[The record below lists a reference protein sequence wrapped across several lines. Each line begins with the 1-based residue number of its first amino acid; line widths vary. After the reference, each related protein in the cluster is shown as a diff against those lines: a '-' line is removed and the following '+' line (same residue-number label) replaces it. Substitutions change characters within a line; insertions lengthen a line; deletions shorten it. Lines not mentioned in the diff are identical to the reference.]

1 MKTTTLPPGIPAP
14 VSSLSPHKGASV
26 PKRLSRPTER
36 TSGVRAEKL
45 QALTE
50 LTRRLTSVSQS
61 AALFNDVAR
70 AAAILL
76 DATAARVW
84 IDDPVHRV
92 LRLQGS
98 FGVERA
104 RDETRGDHVA
114 IPYGGGLVGRIFESR
129 EPAYIEDI
137 AEDPRLL
144 NRRLTTDGNLH
155 GFAGWPL
162 LATGK
167 VVGVLVVL
175 TQPRRRFTDEEQR
188 LLGLLTGQAAIAITN
203 AVHLEDA
210 ERRRRAA
217 ESLAELGRAIAQS
230 LDLGDIGRRIV
241 EALRP
246 LFAAESAGLFRWD
259 AQAGRLVAVALST
272 GTGGRVDTDET
283 SAAMVRVVAQAARS
297 RQPVQRSEV
306 ASDDGMG
313 WSALAVPLIAQDAGV
328 GALGVFAEARRQFE
342 ADEIALMQAFADQ
355 AAHALENARLY
366 ADTVQRGHEAEEL
379 ARVAALLTE
388 SLDVD
393 SVTARVVESVLSLF
407 GANSSALYLL
417 EADGSARALA
427 WGGQGLSH
435 FERNQRFPRGAGVI
449 GRALIS
455 GAPVWS
461 PNVLEDSVL
470 PVPEDMRRRIMAA
483 GNRAVLAVPMRAKG
497 RIIGGLSIAH
507 NTPSDFAP
515 STVALLQTFADQ
527 AALAL
532 ENARLYDETERR
544 RREAEELARFAR
556 VLTETLDVK
565 ALGPRIVESA
575 LLLFSASSADLRM
588 VEPDGSLVEVACAGP
603 LRDGFE
609 PGHRIA
615 PGVGI
620 SGLAAGRG
628 ASVSTADILSDAA
641 IALDDDLRRRIAAR
655 GARGV
660 LAAPLRAKGKVIA
673 VLAVAD
679 TTARVFSGAEVMLLE
694 TFADHAAVA
703 IQNAQ
708 LYEEA
713 QRAYDE
719 LSRAQAQLVR
729 SETLRAIGE
738 VASGAAHHLNNLL
751 GIIVGRTELLLRR
764 LTTSEHRKSLDTIN
778 RAALDAAD
786 VVRRIRSFSRAH
798 TTPLLES
805 LDLNQLVQEI
815 VELTRPRWFDQA
827 QRQGLRIDVTAELGD
842 VPPVAGEAAA
852 LREVL
857 MNLVLNAID
866 ALPAGGRLTLRT
878 WRDRNGVTCA
888 VADTGT
894 GMSAEVQRRALEPF
908 FTTKGPKSTGLG
920 LSVNYGII
928 RAHGGTMAIDSAPG
942 RGTTV
947 SFTLPAANGTEA
959 PRLATPAAVPRT
971 PLRILVVDD
980 DRPIREVIADILRED
995 GHQVEEVGHGREGLA
1010 RMQDPAA
1017 LDLIITD
1024 LGMPDV
1030 TGWDIIRAAKDHQP
1044 PFPIGLVTGWGDDP
1058 DGRPADCARPDFVL
1072 AKPVTHAALRLA
1084 VGRVA
1089 VRPAT

>member
-1 MKTTTLPPGIPAP
+1 MRK
-14 VSSLSPHKGASV
+14 
-26 PKRLSRPTER
+26 R

-50 LTRRLTSVSQS
+50 LTRRLTAMSESVR
-61 AALFNDVAR
+61 LFPEIAR
-70 AAAILL
+70 AAATLL
-76 DATAARVW
+76 DANAARVW
-84 IDDPVHRV
+84 IDDPQQRV
-92 LRLQGS
+92 LRLQAS
-98 FGVERA
+98 VGVGNAEDDAGDDRA
-104 RDETRGDHVA
+104 TL
-114 IPYGGGLVGRIFESR
+114 PYGSGLVGRIFESR
-129 EPAYIEDI
+129 QPAYIEDI

-144 NRRLTTDGNLH
+144 NRRLTTAGGLH

-162 LATGK
+162 LAAGR

-203 AVHLEDA
+203 ALHLEEA
-210 ERRRRAA
+210 ERRRRVA
-217 ESLAELGRAIAQS
+217 ESLAELGRVIAQS
-230 LDLGDIGRRIV
+230 LDLAAVGRRMV
-241 EALRP
+241 EAVRP
-246 LFAAESAGLFRWD
+246 LFAAQSAGLFRRD
-259 AQAGRLVAVALST
+259 AEAGELTAVAIST
-272 GTGGRVDTDET
+272 GAGAYVERDNT
-283 SAAMVRVVAQAARS
+283 SDAMVRVVDQALTS
-297 RQPVQRSEV
+297 RQPVQSRAVEGAAGRSP
-306 ASDDGMG
+306 
-313 WSALAVPLIAQDAGV
+313 SALAVPLIAQDRAV
-328 GALGVFAEARRQFE
+328 GALAVFGEPDRTFAAE
-342 ADEIALMQAFADQ
+342 EIALMQAFADQ

-366 ADTVQRGHEAEEL
+366 ADTVQRRHEAEEL

-393 SVTARVVESVLSLF
+393 SVTERVVASVLSLF
-407 GANSSALYLL
+407 SANSSALYLL
-417 EADGSARALA
+417 EPDGFARALA

-435 FERNQRFPRGAGVI
+435 FERNQRFPPGAGVI

-461 PNVLEDSVL
+461 KDILEDSVL
-470 PVPEDMRRRIMAA
+470 PVPVDMRRRIMAA

-507 NTPSDFAP
+507 NTPRDFPAP
-515 STVALLQTFADQ
+515 TVALLQTFADQ

-556 VLTETLDVK
+556 VLTETLDLK
-565 ALGPRIVESA
+565 ALGTRIVESA
-575 LLLFSASSADLRM
+575 LHLFNASSSDLRM
-588 VEPDGSLVEVACAGP
+588 VDADGSLREVTCAGP
-603 LRDGFE
+603 VRQSFE
-609 PGHRIA
+609 PGHRLA

-620 SGLAAGRG
+620 SGLTARLGR
-628 ASVSTADILSDAA
+628 AVATQDILTDPAIVLDA
-641 IALDDDLRRRIAAR
+641 DLRRRIA
-655 GARGV
+655 GLGGRGV
-660 LAAPLRAKGKVIA
+660 LGAPLRAKGKVIA
-673 VLAVAD
+673 VLSVAD
-679 TTARVFSGAEVMLLE
+679 AKPRAFSSAEVLLLE

-751 GIIVGRTELLLRR
+751 GIIAGRTELLIRR
-764 LTTSEHRKSLDTIN
+764 LATTDHRKSLETVN
-778 RAALDAAD
+778 RAALDAAE

-805 LDLNQLVQEI
+805 LDLNQLVHEI
-815 VELTRPRWFDQA
+815 VELTRPRWFDQS
-827 QRQGLRIDVTAELGD
+827 QKQGIRIDVTVEPGD
-842 VPPVAGEAAA
+842 IPPVAGEAAA

-857 MNLVLNAID
+857 MNLVLNAVD
-866 ALPAGGRLTLRT
+866 ALPTGGRVRLRT
-878 WRDRNGVTCA
+878 WRDADGVHCA
-888 VADTGT
+888 VSDTGV
-894 GMSAEVQRRALEPF
+894 GMSPEVQRRALEPF

-928 RAHGGTMAIDSAPG
+928 GAHGGTMAIESVPG
-942 RGTTV
+942 AGTTV
-947 SFTLPAANGTEA
+947 GFTLPPASDSERIPLA
-959 PRLATPAAVPRT
+959 PATVVART
-971 PLRILVVDD
+971 PLRILVIDD
-980 DRPIREVIADILRED
+980 DLPIREVIADILRED
-995 GHQVEEVGHGREGLA
+995 GHHVEQAAHGRDGLA
-1010 RMQDPAA
+1010 RMHDVTP
-1017 LDLIITD
+1017 LDVVITD
-1024 LGMPDV
+1024 LGMPDI
-1030 TGWDIIRAAKDHQP
+1030 TGWDVIRAAKDHQP

-1058 DGRPADCARPDFVL
+1058 DGRPADCPRPDFVL

-1084 VGRVA
+1084 VGRA
-1089 VRPAT
+1089 AALLAK

>member
-1 MKTTTLPPGIPAP
+1 
-14 VSSLSPHKGASV
+14 VR
-26 PKRLSRPTER
+26 KRSSRPAQR
-36 TSGVRAEKL
+36 TSAIRAEKL

-50 LTRRLTSVSQS
+50 LTRRLTSTS
-61 AALFNDVAR
+61 ASAPLFAEVAR
-70 AAAILL
+70 AAATLL

-84 IDDPVHRV
+84 IDDPLHRV

-98 FGVERA
+98 FGIDRSGNGLSHE
-104 RDETRGDHVA
+104 HVA
-114 IPYGGGLVGRIFESR
+114 IAYGDGLVGRIFESR
-129 EPAYIEDI
+129 QPAYIEDI

-144 NRRLTTDGNLH
+144 NRQLTIDGGLH

-162 LATGK
+162 LAAGR

-175 TQPRRRFTDEEQR
+175 TQPRRRFTDEEQH

-203 AVHLEDA
+203 AVHLEEA

-230 LDLGDIGRRIV
+230 LDLADIGRRIV

-246 LFAAESAGLFRWD
+246 LFAAKSAGLFRRD
-259 AQAGRLVAVALST
+259 GYSGELVVVAIST
-272 GTGGRVDTDET
+272 AADGRVERDAT
-283 SAAMVRVVAQAARS
+283 SAAMAHVVEEAAMS
-297 RQPVQRSEV
+297 RQSVQSS
-306 ASDDGMG
+306 AGPGDSGPG
-313 WSALAVPLIAQDAGV
+313 WSAAAVPLVVKDVAL
-328 GALGVFAEARRQFE
+328 GALGVFGEAGRRFE
-342 ADEIALMQAFADQ
+342 AEEIALMQAFADQ

-366 ADTVQRGHEAEEL
+366 ADTVKRRQEAEEL

-388 SLDVD
+388 SLDVA
-393 SVTARVVESVLSLF
+393 SVTERVVESVLSLF

-427 WGGQGLSH
+427 WGGQGGSH
-435 FERNQRFPRGAGVI
+435 FDRNQRFPPGAGVI

-455 GAPVWS
+455 GAPVWTKDI
-461 PNVLEDSVL
+461 LDDDVL
-470 PVPEDMRRRIMAA
+470 PVPADMRRRIMAA

-507 NTPSDFAP
+507 DSPREFASP
-515 STVALLQTFADQ
+515 TIALLQTFADQ

-544 RREAEELARFAR
+544 RREAEELGRFGR
-556 VLTETLDVK
+556 VLTETLDLK
-565 ALGPRIVESA
+565 ALGTRIVESA
-575 LLLFSASSADLRM
+575 LALFDAASSDLRM
-588 VEPDGSLVEVACAGP
+588 VEADGSLVEVACAGP
-603 LRDGFE
+603 IRPRFE
-609 PGHRIA
+609 PGHRLA

-620 SGLAAGRG
+620 SGRAARTGRPVLTENILADEAI
-628 ASVSTADILSDAA
+628 VIDA
-641 IALDDDLRRRIAAR
+641 DLRRRI
-655 GARGV
+655 GDLGPRGV

-673 VLAVAD
+673 VLSVAAA
-679 TTARVFSGAEVMLLE
+679 TVRTFSPAEVLLLE

-751 GIIVGRTELLLRR
+751 GIIAGRSELLIRR
-764 LTTSEHRKSLDTIN
+764 LATSEHRQSLETVN
-778 RAALDAAD
+778 RAALDAAE

-805 LDLNQLVQEI
+805 LDLNHLVHEI
-815 VELTRPRWFDQA
+815 VELTRPRWFDQS
-827 QRQGLRIDVTAELGD
+827 QKQGVRIDVRAESGD
-842 VPPVAGEAAA
+842 IPLVAGEAAA

-866 ALPAGGRLTLRT
+866 ALPTGGTVTLRT
-878 WRDRNGVTCA
+878 WCDARGVSCA
-888 VADTGT
+888 VTDTGI
-894 GMSAEVQRRALEPF
+894 GMSPEVQRRALEPF

-928 RAHGGTMAIDSAPG
+928 GTHGGTMAIESAAG

-947 SFTLPAANGTEA
+947 TFTLPPASESHSVR
-959 PRLATPAAVPRT
+959 PTPTVSVPAT
-971 PLRILVVDD
+971 PLRILLIDD
-980 DRPIREVIADILRED
+980 DAPIREVIAEILRED
-995 GHQVEEVGHGREGLA
+995 GHQVEQAAHGREGLA
-1010 RMQDPAA
+1010 RMSNGAI
-1017 LDLIITD
+1017 DLVITD
-1024 LGMPDV
+1024 LGMPEV

-1044 PFPIGLVTGWGDDP
+1044 PMPIGLVTGWGDDP
-1058 DGRPADCARPDFVL
+1058 DGRPADCQRPDFVL
-1072 AKPVTHAALRLA
+1072 AKPVTQAALRLA
-1084 VGRVA
+1084 LGRIA
-1089 VRPAT
+1089 GLIGK

>member
-1 MKTTTLPPGIPAP
+1 MR
-14 VSSLSPHKGASV
+14 
-26 PKRLSRPTER
+26 KRSSRPTER

-50 LTRRLTSVSQS
+50 LTRRLTSQS
-61 AALFNDVAR
+61 ESVPLFAEVAR
-70 AAAILL
+70 AAATLL
-76 DATAARVW
+76 DASAARVW
-84 IDDPVHRV
+84 IDDPLHRV

-98 FGVERA
+98 FGVDGATE
-104 RDETRGDHVA
+104 EHVA
-114 IPYGGGLVGRIFESR
+114 IPYGGGLVGGIFASR
-129 EPAYIEDI
+129 QPAYIEDI

-144 NRRLTTDGNLH
+144 NRRLTTDRNLH

-162 LATGK
+162 LAAGK

-175 TQPRRRFTDEEQR
+175 TRPRRRFTDEEQR

-203 AVHLEDA
+203 AVHLEEA

-230 LDLGDIGRRIV
+230 LDLTEIGRRIV

-246 LFAAESAGLFRWD
+246 LFAAESAGLFRRD
-259 AQAGRLVAVALST
+259 AGAEELVAVAFST
-272 GTGGRVDTDET
+272 GAGGRVDRDAT
-283 SAAMVRVVAQAARS
+283 STAMVRVVEEAARS
-297 RQPVQRSEV
+297 RQPVQSGAVSGE
-306 ASDDGMG
+306 DGVG
-313 WSALAVPLIAQDAGV
+313 WSALAVPLIAQDVGV
-328 GALGVFAEARRQFE
+328 GALAVFAQAGRHFQ

-366 ADTVQRGHEAEEL
+366 ADTVQRRHEAEEL

-388 SLDVD
+388 SLDV
-393 SVTARVVESVLSLF
+393 SAVTARVVESVLSLF

-449 GRALIS
+449 GRALMS

-461 PNVLEDSVL
+461 RDVLEDSVL
-470 PVPEDMRRRIMAA
+470 PMPEDMRRRIIAA

-507 NTPSDFAP
+507 DTPLSFAAP
-515 STVALLQTFADQ
+515 TIALLQTFADQ

-556 VLTETLDVK
+556 VLTEILDLK
-565 ALGPRIVESA
+565 ALGTRIVESA
-575 LLLFSASSADLRM
+575 RLLFDASSADLRM
-588 VEPDGSLVEVACAGP
+588 VEADGSLVEVACAGS
-603 LRDGFE
+603 LQQRFE
-609 PGHRIA
+609 PGHRIP

-620 SGLAAGRG
+620 SGLTVRRG
-628 ASVSTADILSDAA
+628 ASVATPDILADPA
-641 IALDDDLRRRIAAR
+641 IVLDDELRRRITGL

-660 LAAPLRAKGKVIA
+660 LAAPLRAKGKVVA
-673 VLAVAD
+673 VLSVAD
-679 TTARVFSGAEVMLLE
+679 ATPRVFSPAEILLLE

-719 LSRAQAQLVR
+719 LSRTQAQLVR

-751 GIIVGRTELLLRR
+751 GIIAGRTELLVRR
-764 LTTSEHRKSLDTIN
+764 LAASEHRKSLETIN
-778 RAALDAAD
+778 RAALDAAE

-827 QRQGLRIDVTAELGD
+827 QRQGLRIAVTAELGEI
-842 VPPVAGEAAA
+842 PPVAGEAAA

-866 ALPAGGRLTLRT
+866 ALPTGGTVTLRT
-878 WRDRNGVTCA
+878 WRDASGVSCA
-888 VADTGT
+888 VSDTGI
-894 GMSAEVQRRALEPF
+894 GMSPEVQRRALEPF

-928 RAHGGTMAIDSAPG
+928 GAHGGTMAIESTLG

-947 SFTLPAANGTEA
+947 LFTLPPSTAIEA
-959 PRLATPAAVPRT
+959 RRPAPAPDLGRA
-971 PLRILVVDD
+971 PLRILIIDD
-980 DRPIREVIADILRED
+980 DLPIREVIADILRED
-995 GHQVEEVGHGREGLA
+995 GHHVEEAGHGRDGLA
-1010 RMQDPAA
+1010 RMRDGAG
-1017 LDLIITD
+1017 LDLVITD
-1024 LGMPDV
+1024 LGMPEV
-1030 TGWDIIRAAKDHQP
+1030 TGWDVIRAAKEHQP
-1044 PFPIGLVTGWGDDP
+1044 PFRIGLVTGWGDDP
-1058 DGRPADCARPDFVL
+1058 DGRPADCPRPDFVL

-1084 VGRVA
+1084 LGRVA
-1089 VRPAT
+1089 AMLRT

>member
-1 MKTTTLPPGIPAP
+1 
-14 VSSLSPHKGASV
+14 V
-26 PKRLSRPTER
+26 PKSSRPVER

-50 LTRRLTSVSQS
+50 LTRRLTSVSES
-61 AALFNDVAR
+61 APLFTEVAR

-76 DATAARVW
+76 DASAARVW

-98 FGVERA
+98 FGVDRSGDA
-104 RDETRGDHVA
+104 TTDEHVA

-129 EPAYIEDI
+129 QPAYIEDI

-162 LATGK
+162 LAAGK

-230 LDLGDIGRRIV
+230 LDLADIGRRIV
-241 EALRP
+241 KALRA
-246 LFAAESAGLFRWD
+246 LFAVESAGLFRWD
-259 AQAGRLVAVALST
+259 AEAAQLTAVAFST
-272 GTGGRVDTDET
+272 DSGGRDSDAT
-283 SAAMVRVVAQAARS
+283 SAAMVRVVDQAAQS

-306 ASDDGMG
+306 PGDEGVG
-313 WSALAVPLIAQDAGV
+313 WSALAVPLIAQDAVV
-328 GALGVFAEARRQFE
+328 GALGVFAEAARHFE
-342 ADEIALMQAFADQ
+342 ADEIALMQTFADQ

-366 ADTVQRGHEAEEL
+366 ADTAQRRHEAEEL
-379 ARVAALLTE
+379 ARVAAVLTE
-388 SLDVD
+388 RLDVA

-435 FERNQRFPRGAGVI
+435 FERNQRFPPGAGVI

-461 PNVLEDSVL
+461 KDVLEDSVL
-470 PVPEDMRRRIMAA
+470 PVPEDMRRRIVAA

-507 NTPSDFAP
+507 NTPRDFAAP
-515 STVALLQTFADQ
+515 TIALLQTFADQ

-565 ALGPRIVESA
+565 ALGTRIVDSA

-588 VEPDGSLVEVACAGP
+588 VEPDGSLIEVACAGP

-609 PGHRIA
+609 PGHRLA

-620 SGLAAGRG
+620 SGLAARRNS
-628 ASVSTADILSDAA
+628 SVSTMDILSDPA
-641 IALDDDLRRRIAAR
+641 IALDDDLRRRLASF

-673 VLAVAD
+673 VLWVAD
-679 TTARVFSGAEVMLLE
+679 STPRVFSSAEVLLLE

-764 LTTSEHRKSLDTIN
+764 LATSDYCKSLQTVN
-778 RAALDAAD
+778 RAALDAAE

-805 LDLNQLVQEI
+805 LNLNQLVQEI

-842 VPPVAGEAAA
+842 IPPIAGEAAA

-866 ALPAGGRLTLRT
+866 ALPAGGRVTLRT
-878 WRDRNGVTCA
+878 WRDAGGVTCA
-888 VADTGT
+888 VADTGI

-928 RAHGGTMAIDSAPG
+928 GAHGGTMAIDSTPG
-942 RGTTV
+942 RGTIV
-947 SFTLPAANGTEA
+947 SFTLPPASGTEA
-959 PRLATPAAVPRT
+959 PRSASPAAVPRT
-971 PLRILVVDD
+971 PLRILIIDD
-980 DRPIREVIADILRED
+980 DLPIREVIADILRED
-995 GHQVEEVGHGREGLA
+995 GHQVEEVGHGRDGLA
-1010 RMQDPAA
+1010 RMRDRGA
-1017 LDLIITD
+1017 LDLVITD
-1024 LGMPDV
+1024 LGMPEV

-1058 DGRPADCARPDFVL
+1058 DGRPADCGRPDFVL

-1084 VGRVA
+1084 LGRVA
-1089 VRPAT
+1089 ARLTK

>member
-1 MKTTTLPPGIPAP
+1 VRK
-14 VSSLSPHKGASV
+14 LS
-26 PKRLSRPTER
+26 SRPAER
-36 TSGVRAEKL
+36 TSSVRAEKL

-50 LTRRLTSVSQS
+50 LTRRLTSVSES
-61 AALFNDVAR
+61 APLFAEVAR

-76 DATAARVW
+76 DTSAARVW

-92 LRLQGS
+92 LRLEGS
-98 FGVERA
+98 FGVDCAGEGTTA
-104 RDETRGDHVA
+104 DHVA

-129 EPAYIEDI
+129 QPAYIEDI

-162 LATGK
+162 LAAGK

-175 TQPRRRFTDEEQR
+175 TQPRRRFTDEEQH

-230 LDLGDIGRRIV
+230 LDLADIGRRIV

-259 AQAGRLVAVALST
+259 ADAGELTAVAFST
-272 GTGGRVDTDET
+272 GSGGRVDSDAT
-283 SAAMVRVVAQAARS
+283 SAAMVRVVDQAARS

-306 ASDDGMG
+306 ADHDGVG
-313 WSALAVPLIAQDAGV
+313 WSTLAVPLIAQDAGV
-328 GALGVFAEARRQFE
+328 GALGVFAEAGRHFE

-366 ADTVQRGHEAEEL
+366 ADTAQRRHEAEEL

-388 SLDVD
+388 SLDVS

-461 PNVLEDSVL
+461 KDVLEDSVL

-497 RIIGGLSIAH
+497 RIIGGLSVAH
-507 NTPSDFAP
+507 NTPRDFAAP
-515 STVALLQTFADQ
+515 TIALLQTFADQ

-544 RREAEELARFAR
+544 RREAEELGRFAR
-556 VLTETLDVK
+556 VLTETLDLK
-565 ALGPRIVESA
+565 ALGTRIVDSA
-575 LLLFSASSADLRM
+575 LLLFSASAADLRM

-603 LRDGFE
+603 LRERFQ

-620 SGLAAGRG
+620 SGLTARRG
-628 ASVSTADILSDAA
+628 CSVSTEDILADTS
-641 IALDDDLRRRIAAR
+641 IVLDEDLRGRLVDL

-673 VLAVAD
+673 VLWVAHG
-679 TTARVFSGAEVMLLE
+679 TPRAFSGAEVLLLE

-751 GIIVGRTELLLRR
+751 GIIAGRTELLLRR
-764 LTTSEHRKSLDTIN
+764 LATSDHRKSLETVH
-778 RAALDAAD
+778 RAALDAAE

-805 LDLNQLVQEI
+805 LDLNHLVHEI

-827 QRQGLRIDVTAELGD
+827 QRQGLRIDVTTELGD
-842 VPPVAGEAAA
+842 IPPIAGEAAA

-866 ALPAGGRLTLRT
+866 ALPSGGRVTLRT
-878 WRDRNGVTCA
+878 SHDASGVTCA
-888 VADTGT
+888 VADSGI
-894 GMSAEVQRRALEPF
+894 GMSPEVLRRALEPF

-928 RAHGGTMAIDSAPG
+928 GAHGGTMAIDSVPG

-947 SFTLPAANGTEA
+947 SFTLPPASGTEA
-959 PRLATPAAVPRT
+959 SHSAPSATVPRT
-971 PLRILVVDD
+971 PLRILIIDD
-980 DRPIREVIADILRED
+980 DLPIREVIADILRED
-995 GHQVEEVGHGREGLA
+995 GHHVEEVGHGRDGLA
-1010 RMQDPAA
+1010 RMRDRAV
-1017 LDLIITD
+1017 LDLVITD
-1024 LGMPDV
+1024 LGMPEV
-1030 TGWDIIRAAKDHQP
+1030 TGWDIIRAAKDHEP

-1058 DGRPADCARPDFVL
+1058 EGRPADCERPDFVL

-1084 VGRVA
+1084 LGRVA
-1089 VRPAT
+1089 ARLGK

>member
-1 MKTTTLPPGIPAP
+1 MR
-14 VSSLSPHKGASV
+14 
-26 PKRLSRPTER
+26 KRSSRPAAR

-50 LTRRLTSVSQS
+50 LTRRLTSLSES
-61 AALFNDVAR
+61 ALLFAEVAR
-70 AAAILL
+70 AAATLL
-76 DATAARVW
+76 DTSAARVW
-84 IDDPVHRV
+84 IDDPIHRV
-92 LRLQGS
+92 LRLRGS
-98 FGVERA
+98 FGVDGA
-104 RDETRGDHVA
+104 GGGRGDDHVA

-129 EPAYIEDI
+129 QPAYIEDI
-137 AEDPRLL
+137 ADDPRLL
-144 NRRLTTDGNLH
+144 NRRLTTDGDLH

-162 LATGK
+162 LAAGK

-203 AVHLEDA
+203 AAHLEEA

-230 LDLGDIGRRIV
+230 LDLADIGRRIV

-246 LFAAESAGLFRWD
+246 LFAAESAGLFRRD
-259 AQAGRLVAVALST
+259 AEADRVVAVAFSP
-272 GTGGRVDTDET
+272 GAGGRVDRDVT
-283 SAAMVRVVAQAARS
+283 SAAMVRVVEEAARL
-297 RQPVQRSEV
+297 RQPVQSPAV
-306 ASDDGMG
+306 AAGEDGVG
-313 WSALAVPLIAQDAGV
+313 WSVLAVPLIAQDAGV
-328 GALGVFAEARRQFE
+328 GALAVRAEGGRHFAP
-342 ADEIALMQAFADQ
+342 DEIALMQAFADQ

-366 ADTVQRGHEAEEL
+366 ADTAQRRHEAEGL

-388 SLDVD
+388 SLDVS
-393 SVTARVVESVLSLF
+393 SVTARVVESVLTLF

-417 EADGSARALA
+417 EPDGSARALA
-427 WGGQGLSH
+427 WGGQGVSH
-435 FERNQRFPRGAGVI
+435 FEPNQRFPRGAGVI

-461 PNVLEDSVL
+461 KDVLEDSVL
-470 PVPEDMRRRIMAA
+470 PVPDDMRRRIMAA

-507 NTPSDFAP
+507 DTPRDFAAP
-515 STVALLQTFADQ
+515 TIALLQTFADQ

-556 VLTETLDVK
+556 VLTETLDLK
-565 ALGPRIVESA
+565 ALGTRIVESA
-575 LLLFSASSADLRM
+575 LLLFNASAADLRM
-588 VEPDGSLVEVACAGP
+588 VESDGSLVEVACVGP
-603 LRDGFE
+603 LRQRFE
-609 PGHRIA
+609 PGHRLA
-615 PGVGI
+615 PGLGI
-620 SGLAAGRG
+620 SGLTVRRG
-628 ASVSTADILSDAA
+628 SSVSTQDVLADPDIVLDA
-641 IALDDDLRRRIAAR
+641 DLRRRIADLGAR
-655 GARGV
+655 GA
-660 LAAPLRAKGKVIA
+660 LAAPLRAKGKVAA
-673 VLAVAD
+673 VLWVAD
-679 TTARVFSGAEVMLLE
+679 TTPRVFSAAEVLLLE

-703 IQNAQ
+703 IENAQ

-751 GIIVGRTELLLRR
+751 GIIAGRAELLLRR
-764 LTTSEHRKSLDTIN
+764 LATSDHRKSLETIN
-778 RAALDAAD
+778 RAALDAAE

-827 QRQGLRIDVTAELGD
+827 QRQGLRIDVTAELGEI
-842 VPPVAGEAAA
+842 PPVAGEAAA

-866 ALPAGGRLTLRT
+866 ALPGGGAVTLRT
-878 WRDRNGVTCA
+878 WRDASGVTCA
-888 VADTGT
+888 VSDTGI

-928 RAHGGTMAIDSAPG
+928 GAHGGTMAIESTPG

-947 SFTLPAANGTEA
+947 AFTLPPACGTEA
-959 PRLATPAAVPRT
+959 RRPSLSSDTPLT
-971 PLRILVVDD
+971 PLRVLIIDD
-980 DRPIREVIADILRED
+980 DLPIREVIADILRED
-995 GHQVEEVGHGREGLA
+995 GHQVEEAGHGRDGLA
-1010 RMQDPAA
+1010 RMREGAA
-1017 LDLIITD
+1017 LDLVITD
-1024 LGMPDV
+1024 LGMPEV
-1030 TGWDIIRAAKDHQP
+1030 TGWDIIRAAKEHRP

-1058 DGRPADCARPDFVL
+1058 DGRPPDCPRPDFVL

-1084 VGRVA
+1084 LGRVA
-1089 VRPAT
+1089 AMLTA

>member
-1 MKTTTLPPGIPAP
+1 M
-14 VSSLSPHKGASV
+14 SSLESRKGASV
-26 PKRLSRPTER
+26 RKR

-50 LTRRLTSVSQS
+50 LTRRLTAMSESVR
-61 AALFNDVAR
+61 LFPEIAR
-70 AAAILL
+70 AAATLL

-84 IDDPVHRV
+84 IDDPQQRV
-92 LRLQGS
+92 LRLHAS
-98 FGVERA
+98 VGVGEAADDAGDDRA
-104 RDETRGDHVA
+104 TL
-114 IPYGGGLVGRIFESR
+114 PYGSGLVGRIFESR
-129 EPAYIEDI
+129 QPAYIEDI

-144 NRRLTTDGNLH
+144 NRRLTTAGGLH

-162 LATGK
+162 LAAGR

-203 AVHLEDA
+203 ALHLEEA
-210 ERRRRAA
+210 ERRRRVA
-217 ESLAELGRAIAQS
+217 ESLAELGRVIAQS
-230 LDLGDIGRRIV
+230 LDLTVVGRRIV
-241 EALRP
+241 EAVRP
-246 LFAAESAGLFRWD
+246 LFAAQSAGLFRRD
-259 AQAGRLVAVALST
+259 AEGGELTAVAIST
-272 GTGGRVDTDET
+272 GVGAYVERDNT
-283 SAAMVRVVAQAARS
+283 SDAMVRVVDQALTS
-297 RQPVQRSEV
+297 RQSVQSRAVDGAGGRSP
-306 ASDDGMG
+306 
-313 WSALAVPLIAQDAGV
+313 SALAVPLIAQDRAV
-328 GALGVFAEARRQFE
+328 GALAVFGEANRTFAAE
-342 ADEIALMQAFADQ
+342 EIALMQAFADQ

-366 ADTVQRGHEAEEL
+366 ADTVQRQHEAEEL

-393 SVTARVVESVLSLF
+393 SVTERVVASVLSLF
-407 GANSSALYLL
+407 TANSSALYLL
-417 EADGSARALA
+417 EPDGSARALA

-435 FERNQRFPRGAGVI
+435 FERNQRFPPGAGVI

-461 PNVLEDSVL
+461 KDILEDSVL
-470 PVPEDMRRRIMAA
+470 PVPVDMRRRIMAA

-507 NTPSDFAP
+507 NTPRDFP
-515 STVALLQTFADQ
+515 TPTVALLQTFADQ

-556 VLTETLDVK
+556 VLTETLDLK
-565 ALGPRIVESA
+565 ALGTRIVESA
-575 LLLFSASSADLRM
+575 LHLFDAASSDLRM
-588 VEPDGSLVEVACAGP
+588 VDSDGSLREVTCAGP
-603 LRDGFE
+603 LRQSFE
-609 PGHRIA
+609 PGHRLA
-615 PGVGI
+615 PGVGV
-620 SGLAAGRG
+620 SGLTAQLGRPV
-628 ASVSTADILSDAA
+628 ATENILTDPAIVLDA
-641 IALDDDLRRRIAAR
+641 DLRRRIA
-655 GARGV
+655 GLGGRGV

-673 VLAVAD
+673 VLSVAD
-679 TTARVFSGAEVMLLE
+679 AKPRVFSQAEVLLLE

-751 GIIVGRTELLLRR
+751 GIIAGRTELLIRR
-764 LTTSEHRKSLDTIN
+764 LATTDHRKSLETVN
-778 RAALDAAD
+778 RAALDAAE

-805 LDLNQLVQEI
+805 LDLNQLVHEI
-815 VELTRPRWFDQA
+815 VELTRPRWFDQS
-827 QRQGLRIDVTAELGD
+827 QKQGIRIDVTAEPGD
-842 VPPVAGEAAA
+842 IPPVAGEAAA

-866 ALPAGGRLTLRT
+866 ALPTGGSVRLRT
-878 WRDRNGVTCA
+878 WRDAGGVHCA
-888 VADTGT
+888 VNDTGV
-894 GMSAEVQRRALEPF
+894 GMSPEVQRRALEPF

-928 RAHGGTMAIDSAPG
+928 GAHGGTMGIESVPG
-942 RGTTV
+942 AGTTV
-947 SFTLPAANGTEA
+947 RFTLPPATDSERTPRA
-959 PRLATPAAVPRT
+959 PAPAVPRAA
-971 PLRILVVDD
+971 LRILVIDD
-980 DRPIREVIADILRED
+980 DLPIREVIAEILRED
-995 GHQVEEVGHGREGLA
+995 GHHVEEAGHGRDGLA
-1010 RMQDPAA
+1010 RMHDVMP
-1017 LDLIITD
+1017 LDVVITD

-1058 DGRPADCARPDFVL
+1058 DGRPADCPRPDFVL

-1084 VGRVA
+1084 VGRA
-1089 VRPAT
+1089 AALLPR

>member
-1 MKTTTLPPGIPAP
+1 
-14 VSSLSPHKGASV
+14 VR
-26 PKRLSRPTER
+26 KRLSRPAER

-50 LTRRLTSVSQS
+50 LTRRLTSMPASVP
-61 AALFNDVAR
+61 LFAEVAR
-70 AAAILL
+70 AAAALL
-76 DATAARVW
+76 DAGAARVW

-98 FGVERA
+98 FGVDGG
-104 RDETRGDHVA
+104 RDGTPDDHVA

-129 EPAYIEDI
+129 QPAYIEDI
-137 AEDPRLL
+137 AEDARLL

-162 LATGK
+162 LASGK

-203 AVHLEDA
+203 AMHLEEA

-230 LDLGDIGRRIV
+230 LDLAEIGRRIV

-246 LFAAESAGLFRWD
+246 LFGAESAGLFRRDPD
-259 AQAGRLVAVALST
+259 AAALIAVSFST
-272 GTGGRVDTDET
+272 GAGGRVDGDAT
-283 SAAMVRVVAQAARS
+283 SALMVGVVEEAARS
-297 RQPVQRSEV
+297 RQPVQRGAV
-306 ASDDGMG
+306 PGDDGVG
-313 WSALAVPLIAQDAGV
+313 WSALAVPLIAQDVGV
-328 GALGVFAEARRQFE
+328 GALAVFAEAGRHFN

-366 ADTVQRGHEAEEL
+366 ADTAERRHEAEEL

-388 SLDVD
+388 SLDVG

-435 FERNQRFPRGAGVI
+435 FEPDQRFPRGAGVI

-461 PNVLEDSVL
+461 RDVLEDSVF
-470 PVPEDMRRRIMAA
+470 PVPADMRRRIMAA

-507 NTPSDFAP
+507 NTPRDFAAA
-515 STVALLQTFADQ
+515 TIALLQTFADQ

-544 RREAEELARFAR
+544 RREAEELGRFAR
-556 VLTETLDVK
+556 VLTETLDLK
-565 ALGPRIVESA
+565 ALGTRIVDSA
-575 LLLFSASSADLRM
+575 LLLFNASAADLRM
-588 VEPDGSLVEVACAGP
+588 VDPDGSLTEVACAGP
-603 LRDGFE
+603 LRQQFE
-609 PGHRIA
+609 PGHRVAAGI
-615 PGVGI
+615 GI
-620 SGLAAGRG
+620 SGLTARRG
-628 ASVSTADILSDAA
+628 CSVSTEDILGDTA
-641 IALDDDLRRRIAAR
+641 IVLDDDLRRRMTDLGAR
-655 GARGV
+655 GA

-673 VLAVAD
+673 VLWVAHA
-679 TTARVFSGAEVMLLE
+679 TPWVFSRAEVLLLE

-751 GIIVGRTELLLRR
+751 GIIAGRTELLLRR
-764 LTTSEHRKSLDTIN
+764 LATSDHRKSLETIN
-778 RAALDAAD
+778 RAALDAAE

-805 LDLNQLVQEI
+805 LDLNHLVQEI

-827 QRQGLRIDVTAELGD
+827 QRQGLRIDVTAELGNI
-842 VPPVAGEAAA
+842 PPIAGEAAA

-866 ALPAGGRLTLRT
+866 ALPTGGAVTLRT
-878 WRDRNGVTCA
+878 SHDASGVTCA
-888 VADTGT
+888 VSDTGT
-894 GMSAEVQRRALEPF
+894 GMSPEVQRRALEPF

-928 RAHGGTMAIDSAPG
+928 GAHGGTMAIDSTLG

-947 SFTLPAANGTEA
+947 SFTLPPVTGREA
-959 PRLATPAAVPRT
+959 KRAVPSPTVAGT
-971 PLRILVVDD
+971 PLRILVIDD
-980 DRPIREVIADILRED
+980 DLPIREVIADILRED
-995 GHQVEEVGHGREGLA
+995 GHQVEEAPHGRNGLE
-1010 RMQDPAA
+1010 RMRGGAA
-1017 LDLIITD
+1017 LDLVITD
-1024 LGMPDV
+1024 LGMPEV
-1030 TGWDIIRAAKDHQP
+1030 TGWDIIRAAKDHRP

-1058 DGRPADCARPDFVL
+1058 DGRPADCPRPDFVL

-1084 VGRVA
+1084 VGRA
-1089 VRPAT
+1089 AAMLGK

>member
-1 MKTTTLPPGIPAP
+1 MRKRSPRPA
-14 VSSLSPHKGASV
+14 
-26 PKRLSRPTER
+26 ER

-50 LTRRLTSVSQS
+50 LTRRLTSTSETVR
-61 AALFNDVAR
+61 LFAEVAR
-70 AAAILL
+70 ATATLL

-84 IDDPVHRV
+84 IDDPLHRV

-98 FGVERA
+98 FGVDQTGDGA
-104 RDETRGDHVA
+104 ADEHVA

-129 EPAYIEDI
+129 QPAYIEDI

-144 NRRLTTDGNLH
+144 NRRLTTDGGLH

-162 LATGK
+162 LAAGR

-175 TQPRRRFTDEEQR
+175 TQPRRRFTEEEQR

-203 AVHLEDA
+203 AVNLEEA
-210 ERRRRAA
+210 QRRRRAA

-230 LDLGDIGRRIV
+230 LDLADIGRRIV

-246 LFAAESAGLFRWD
+246 LFAAESAGLFRRD
-259 AQAGRLVAVALST
+259 AEAGKLSAVAVSA
-272 GTGGRVDTDET
+272 GAGGPVEGDAT
-283 SAAMVRVVAQAARS
+283 SAAMVRVVEQALTS
-297 RQPVQRSEV
+297 RQPVQSHTV
-306 ASDDGMG
+306 AGDDGADR
-313 WSALAVPLIAQDAGV
+313 SALAVPLIAQDAAV
-328 GALGVFAEARRQFE
+328 GALAVFGDAGRHFDAE
-342 ADEIALMQAFADQ
+342 EIALMQAFADQ

-366 ADTVQRGHEAEEL
+366 ADTVQRRHEAEEL

-388 SLDVD
+388 SLDVG
-393 SVTARVVESVLSLF
+393 SVTERVVESVLSLF
-407 GANSSALYLL
+407 DANSSALYLL

-435 FERNQRFPRGAGVI
+435 FERNQRFPPGAGVI

-461 PNVLEDSVL
+461 KDILEDAVL
-470 PVPEDMRRRIMAA
+470 PVPADMRRRIMAA

-507 NTPSDFAP
+507 DTPRDFATP
-515 STVALLQTFADQ
+515 TIALLQTFADQ

-544 RREAEELARFAR
+544 RREAEELGRFAR
-556 VLTETLDVK
+556 VLTETLDLK
-565 ALGPRIVESA
+565 ALGTRIVESA
-575 LLLFSASSADLRM
+575 VLLFNAASSDLRM
-588 VEPDGSLVEVACAGP
+588 VEPDGSLMEVACAGP
-603 LRDGFE
+603 LQERFA
-609 PGHRIA
+609 PGHRIPA
-615 PGVGI
+615 GIGI
-620 SGLAAGRG
+620 SGLTARLGRP
-628 ASVSTADILSDAA
+628 VSTEDILADSA
-641 IALDDDLRRRIAAR
+641 IALDDDLRRRIADL

-673 VLAVAD
+673 VLSVAD
-679 TTARVFSGAEVMLLE
+679 AGPRAFSGAEVLLLE

-751 GIIVGRTELLLRR
+751 GIIAGRTELLLRR
-764 LTTSEHRKSLDTIN
+764 LATTDHRRSLETVN
-778 RAALDAAD
+778 RAALDAAE

-805 LDLNQLVQEI
+805 LDLNQLVHEI

-827 QRQGLRIDVTAELGD
+827 QKQSIRIDVTAEPGEI
-842 VPPVAGEAAA
+842 PPIAGEAAA

-866 ALPAGGRLTLRT
+866 ALPAGGRVTLRT
-878 WRDRNGVTCA
+878 WRDASGVSCA
-888 VADTGT
+888 VSDTGT
-894 GMSAEVQRRALEPF
+894 GMSPEVQRRALEPF

-928 RAHGGTMAIDSAPG
+928 GAHGGTMAIHSTPG

-947 SFTLPAANGTEA
+947 TFTLPPASGSEA
-959 PRLATPAAVPRT
+959 TGSAPPPAVLRT
-971 PLRILVVDD
+971 PLRILLIDD
-980 DRPIREVIADILRED
+980 DLPIREVIADILRED
-995 GHQVEEVGHGREGLA
+995 GHHVEEAGHGREGLA
-1010 RMQDPAA
+1010 RMGNGGA
-1017 LDLIITD
+1017 LDLVITD
-1024 LGMPDV
+1024 LGMPEV
-1030 TGWDIIRAAKDHQP
+1030 TGWDIIRAAKEHEP

-1084 VGRVA
+1084 LGRVVA
-1089 VRPAT
+1089 KLAR